1 MDARTVEQVKDWDS
15 RPFSGG
21 FEALRDLA
29 DSEFAGAVR
38 AGGSWLF
45 MLNGRVI
52 GVFDGELADFDA
64 ADGTAFEAPHPSLPL
79 LYAMQ
84 ERGGRTQAKYYTNDT
99 PLSEASDTLSK
110 KGFTGYVE
118 LSENVLS
125 GDYYV
130 VYHGGRSMSVAFVG
144 ESEQLIAGEE
154 AFERAND
161 EVGIYEVVDVDG
173 EVTEIPEPESSTD
186 DGGAAAGAAADARD
200 DSGPQDRRESTP
212 ASRDAGDDGDSPEAT
227 GTTEVDTEAAGG
239 SGSPDA
245 GATDAAASQPSETPP
260 SDAAAGGAGTGRSP
274 GESASADVDRDR
286 LDGQWTRDAAGETA
300 GQQRH
305 VPDEGGPA
313 ASQEADGTDQEG
325 PLADEQQWRETT
337 TIPSLDPERSSEQL
351 KGARTAGKQAGSRSK
366 GQSRPAS
373 QRQPRGSKRQPSKAV
388 SSESQGSDGPSPQ
401 ELKAELESRGE
412 KIRQLRER
420 LSTVENE
427 RDSLREER
435 DDLQAEVER
444 LREELETARAAGESA
459 PTADRDLTR
468 QQALDGTNLF
478 VRYGSKGKGTL
489 EDAAVGEASREEVA
503 ANLKLEHHTQ
513 FDADAVTV
521 DGEPF
526 EEFLSDSM
534 EYEFANWLVSDLL
547 YEIVDTG
554 NERGMNDV
562 FEAIPDVDRVELR
575 GMVEAADDDGEVYE
589 ETFDVVFRDRMGN
602 PLAVANLNDSRD
614 PATGEMLESLVN
626 AASAVGQANDE
637 LCGAFEV
644 TRSFFEPAAL
654 ETTEDVTSG
663 GLLTREKRK
672 SFVKLSRKR
681 GYHLCLVESRDG
693 EFHLNVPEL

>member
-21 FEALRDLA
+21 FDALRDLA

-45 MLNGRVI
+45 MLNGRVV

-99 PLSEASDTLSK
+99 PLSEASDTLSE

-161 EVGIYEVVDVDG
+161 EVGIYEVVDVDV

-200 DSGPQDRRESTP
+200 DSGFRDRQESTP
-212 ASRDAGDDGDSPEAT
+212 ASRDAGDDGGSPEAT
-227 GTTEVDTEAAGG
+227 GTAATDAGAAEAGG
-239 SGSPDA
+239 GPDA

-260 SDAAAGGAGTGRSP
+260 SDAAAGGVDTGRSP

-286 LDGQWTRDAAGETA
+286 PDGQRTRDAAGETA
-300 GQQRH
+300 GKQRQ

-313 ASQEADGTDQEG
+313 ASQEADGADQEG

-337 TIPSLDPERSSEQL
+337 TIPSLDPERSSEHP

-373 QRQPRGSKRQPSKAV
+373 QRQPRGSKRQPSKAA
-388 SSESQGSDGPSPQ
+388 SSESQGGDGPSPQ

-412 KIRQLRER
+412 KIQQLRER
-420 LSTVENE
+420 LSTVEDE

-444 LREELETARAAGESA
+444 LREQLETARAAGESA

-513 FDADAVTV
+513 FDADSVTV

-614 PATGEMLESLVN
+614 PATGEMLGSLVD